1 MMASNM
7 PARPWT
13 AWLGRELRGDSRQVR
28 DRAGIARGV
37 WLSGQRQAENWMEAE
52 AS

>member
-1 MMASNM
+1 MMASST

-13 AWLGRELRGDSRQVR
+13 AWLGRELCGDSRPSKDQSQ
-28 DRAGIARGV
+28 IARGV
-37 WLSGQRQAENWMEAE
+37 GLSGRRQAEHQMEAE